1 MYNELLPIG
10 SVVQVKDAKREFMIC
25 GRVVARLGSDEVYD
39 YVAVVYPEGLL
50 DINNL
55 YFFNRNAVE
64 ACVYR
69 GYESQEEYDF
79 KENVLAPLDEVEV
92 IDGKVV
98 PKKQSIR

>member
-1 MYNELLPIG
+1 M
-10 SVVQVKDAKREFMIC
+10 
-25 GRVVARLGSDEVYD
+25 YD

-64 ACVYR
+64 VCVYR

-79 KENVLAPLDEVEV
+79 KENVLAPLDEVKV
-92 IDGKVV
+92 VDGKVV
-98 PKKQSIR
+98 PKKIEYTMMEK